1 MCHSRLTGHHQR
13 QSVFFTC
20 VFCCDRVSQ
29 GAGDD
34 HILRRQSHDQ
44 RQTHQAQ
51 LQHTADMGLKQISRQ
66 ISAEQGEHRKKGRYS
81 QRITTPAQVPFP
93 LRHPQDTFTRSGHT
107 ERYSSIHYTYTDT
120 FIHSLYPHKYLQLL
134 TAPMRIPL
142 FIHYTCMDTFIH
154 SLHLHGYLFFCFF
167 LLSHQLCRP
176 QRHCSRAA
184 RPGIPHLQP
193 HPGLS
198 PHRGPT
204 PRGPQEVT
212 SDRW

>member
-1 MCHSRLTGHHQR
+1 M
-13 QSVFFTC
+13 
-20 VFCCDRVSQ
+20 SQ

-81 QRITTPAQVPFP
+81 QRITTPTQVPFP
-93 LRHPQDTFTRSGHT
+93 LRHPQDTFTRSEHR

-142 FIHYTCMDTFIH
+142 FIHYTCMDIFIH
-154 SLHLHGYLFFCFF
+154 SLHLHGYLFFFF
-167 LLSHQLCRP
+167 FCCPINCADLRGTAPAPLVLASLTSSHTQGSF
-176 QRHCSRAA
+176 HIAA
-184 RPGIPHLQP
+184 PPP
-193 HPGLS
+193 EV
-198 PHRGPT
+198 HRK
-204 PRGPQEVT
+204 
-212 SDRW
+212 